1 MREMRGQTAVRGVRH
16 VLKSVD
22 GGPTTVDVGDGRTT
36 PVVSSVVINDY
47 AGHPFQI
54 DLSRELASR
63 QVRVDHAYCDTNVT
77 PRADLSD
84 EVAELQIV
92 GISTGKGFD
101 KYDAK
106 KRLVAEIRYG
116 IASARLLVARRPH
129 VTLNS
134 NVPVISLAIVTAV
147 AKALRIKNV
156 LWLQDFQ
163 AGLIAMV
170 LGSKRH
176 PIYRAMAWLENWCIR
191 AADHVVTISDGF
203 ERETIALGR
212 DARSVTTIPN
222 WAPIDELPI
231 MDRDNDWAKA
241 QRLVGRTVYL
251 YSGTLGMKHRPE
263 ALLELSRRLASAD
276 PEAVVVVISESVG
289 AEWLEN
295 QRTQAEPLKNLRI
308 LPFQP
313 FEELP
318 SVLASAD
325 VLLCLLE
332 RDAGEFSVPSK
343 VLTYLC
349 AGRSVLGLMPAN
361 NAATRLVTVDARA
374 GLVAEDLDDF
384 LVHAEALASHREI
397 RKTYGENAR
406 KYAESTFAVEAIAD
420 QFVDVLNRSN
430 RSEYQAIQIDE
441 TIDIDSSQTL
451 THQQELEDQ
460 EAA

>member
-203 ERETIALGR
+203 EREAVAIGR
-212 DARSVTTIPN
+212 DPKSVTTIPN
-222 WAPIDELPI
+222 WAPIDELP
-231 MDRDNDWAKA
+231 MLARDNDWAKA
-241 QRLVGRTVYL
+241 QGLIGRTVYL

-263 ALLELSRRLASAD
+263 ALLELSRGGWRVRIQKPSSSLLARVSVRNGSRINALRRSRSRIYAFCRSSPSRNFPRCSLRRMCFFVSWNVMRENFLFPRRSLRTSAR
-276 PEAVVVVISESVG
+276 V
-289 AEWLEN
+289 
-295 QRTQAEPLKNLRI
+295 
-308 LPFQP
+308 
-313 FEELP
+313 
-318 SVLASAD
+318 
-325 VLLCLLE
+325 
-332 RDAGEFSVPSK
+332 
-343 VLTYLC
+343 
-349 AGRSVLGLMPAN
+349 GRSSA
-361 NAATRLVTVDARA
+361 
-374 GLVAEDLDDF
+374 
-384 LVHAEALASHREI
+384 
-397 RKTYGENAR
+397 
-406 KYAESTFAVEAIAD
+406 
-420 QFVDVLNRSN
+420 
-430 RSEYQAIQIDE
+430 
-441 TIDIDSSQTL
+441 
-451 THQQELEDQ
+451 
-460 EAA
+460 